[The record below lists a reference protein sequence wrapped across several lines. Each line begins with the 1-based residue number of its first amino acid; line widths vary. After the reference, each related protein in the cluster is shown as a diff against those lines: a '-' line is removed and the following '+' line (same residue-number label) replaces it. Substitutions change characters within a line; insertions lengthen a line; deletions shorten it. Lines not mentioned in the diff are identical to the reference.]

1 MDFKTPEYVNK
12 IIYILEEAGFEAYI
26 VGGSVRDLM
35 LNKKPSDYDIT
46 TSATPVEIQETFKE
60 FKTLYVGK
68 QFGTVIVVQQDGY
81 VEVTTYRTEGEYID
95 GRRPSEVFFTKDIY
109 EDLSR
114 RDFTINS
121 MAYNK
126 KVGIIDPYNGKMD
139 IENKIIRTVGNP
151 VKRFSED
158 HLRILRA
165 VRFSSQLNFTI
176 DEYTFEACKALSD
189 SLKYISAER
198 IRDELFKILI
208 TIKPSNGIRMMLDLG
223 ILDIIIP
230 ELLATVDFDQKNPNH
245 NKTLFEHILC
255 VLDETQPVL
264 SIRMAALL
272 HDVAKPLSLTIDEKG
287 IGHFF
292 GHDKQGAEISKEIL
306 TRLRCSREF
315 IEKVTKLVNEH
326 MYHGSI
332 KEKGIKRQIRRVGE
346 ADIFDLMEL
355 RKADMKCKNDNKGI
369 SALEDKEKQIRDII
383 NNKEPYQ
390 KNHLN
395 INGNDIIGL
404 GFKPGEVIGEI
415 LDYLVEKVLQ
425 HPEFNE
431 KEKLIEM
438 IKDKVNNE
446 QRTVNNKKI

>member
-1 MDFKTPEYVNK
+1 MDFKIPDYVNK
-12 IIYILEEAGFEAYI
+12 IIYILEKAGFEAYI

-35 LNKKPSDYDIT
+35 LNKEPSDYDIT
-46 TSATPVEIQETFKE
+46 TSATPDEIQETFKD
-60 FKTLYVGK
+60 FKTLYVGR
-68 QFGTVIVVQQDGY
+68 QFGTVIVVQEEGY
-81 VEVTTYRTEGEYID
+81 IEVTTYRTEGEYID
-95 GRRPSEVFFTKDIY
+95 GRRPSEVFFSKDIY
-109 EDLSR
+109 EDLGR

-126 KVGIIDPYNGKMD
+126 RIGIIDPYKGKVD
-139 IENKIIRTVGNP
+139 LENKIIRTVGNP
-151 VKRFSED
+151 EKRFSED

-165 VRFSSQLNFTI
+165 VRFSSQLDFTI
-176 DEYTFEACKALSD
+176 EDYTYEACKALSD

-198 IRDELFKILI
+198 IRDELFKILL
-208 TIKPSNGIRMMLDLG
+208 TLKPSNGIRLMLGLG
-223 ILDIIIP
+223 IVDIIMP
-230 ELLATVDFDQKNPNH
+230 ELLGTIDFDQRNPNH
-245 NKTLFEHILC
+245 DKTVYEHILC
-255 VLDETQPVL
+255 VVDNTPPVL

-272 HDVAKPLSLTIDEKG
+272 HDVAKPLTFTIDEKG

-315 IEKVTKLVNEH
+315 IEKVTKLVKEH

-355 RKADMKCKNDNKGI
+355 RKADMKCKNENKDI

-404 GFKPGEVIGEI
+404 GFKPGKVVGEI

-438 IKDKVNNE
+438 INN
-446 QRTVNNKKI
+446 RFTISK